1 MARLGMEV
9 DVVERAGGQ
18 LKAKA
23 QDLQGLI
30 GNIEAIVS
38 ELRSNWD
45 GQDAQ
50 VFVNDW
56 WPKHKGALQSAA
68 QQIEG
73 LGQSAL
79 ANASAQRDI
88 SGH

>member
-23 QDLQGLI
+23 QDLQSLI
-30 GNIEAIVS
+30 GNIEAIVN
-38 ELRSNWD
+38 ELRANWD

-50 VFVNDW
+50 TFVNDW
-56 WPKHKGALQSAA
+56 WPKHKSALQQAS

-73 LGQSAL
+73 LGQSAM
-79 ANASAQRDI
+79 ANASAQRDV